1 MLFLVTGIY
10 GTVVISENLTS
21 HSNGRAMY
29 QGPTSKDKTSLNLTL
44 HLGAVTSTTQF
55 KLEKKLSQARKK
67 NHLLL
72 LVSWFV
78 F

>member
-44 HLGAVTSTTQF
+44 HLGAVMTQC
-55 KLEKKLSQARKK
+55 KLQKKLSQARKK